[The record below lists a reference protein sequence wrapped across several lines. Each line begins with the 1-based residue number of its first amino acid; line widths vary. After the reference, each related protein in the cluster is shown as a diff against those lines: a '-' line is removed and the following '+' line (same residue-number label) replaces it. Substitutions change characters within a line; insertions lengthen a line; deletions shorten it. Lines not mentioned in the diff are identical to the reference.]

1 MSIVG
6 YMKGINYFYLTIKT
20 KRKHEKFTIYNRINH
35 RRIDPSVRDLFHI
48 SKPLY
53 LLNETEMT
61 IETQIKRHERC
72 LEILQ
77 AIQSLKVRRQ
87 CNRDSLNG
95 FQGTFPSLRRRLE
108 NNIDTLDKCIIK
120 LNNKYQNIN

>member
-1 MSIVG
+1 
-6 YMKGINYFYLTIKT
+6 
-20 KRKHEKFTIYNRINH
+20 
-35 RRIDPSVRDLFHI
+35 
-48 SKPLY
+48 
-53 LLNETEMT
+53 MT
-61 IETQIKRHERC
+61 IETQIKLHERC